1 MNLIKKT
8 LLLSQIFSRNLL
20 VFILNLKDIIITMS
34 VILKLRREESSLFF
48 FSQKDSQTLI
58 LPYKITH
65 NHKVTTFMIV

>member
-1 MNLIKKT
+1 MNLIKMT

-58 LPYKITH
+58 LPYKITL

>member
-1 MNLIKKT
+1 MNLIKMT
-8 LLLSQIFSRNLL
+8 LLLSQIFSRNLP

-58 LPYKITH
+58 LPYKIIL

>member
-1 MNLIKKT
+1 MNLIKMT
-8 LLLSQIFSRNLL
+8 LLLSQIFSRNLP
-20 VFILNLKDIIITMS
+20 VFILNLKDIIITMT

-58 LPYKITH
+58 LPYKITL

>member
-1 MNLIKKT
+1 MNLIKMT
-8 LLLSQIFSRNLL
+8 LLLSQIFSRNLP
-20 VFILNLKDIIITMS
+20 VFILNLKDIIITMT

-58 LPYKITH
+58 LPYKIIL

>member
-20 VFILNLKDIIITMS
+20 VFILNLKDIIITMT

-58 LPYKITH
+58 LPYKITL

>member
-1 MNLIKKT
+1 MT

-58 LPYKITH
+58 LPYKITL

>member
-20 VFILNLKDIIITMS
+20 VFILNLKDFIATMS

-58 LPYKITH
+58 LPYKIIL

>member
-1 MNLIKKT
+1 MT
-8 LLLSQIFSRNLL
+8 LLLSQIFSRNLP
-20 VFILNLKDIIITMS
+20 VFILNLKDIIITMT

-58 LPYKITH
+58 LPYKITL

>member
-20 VFILNLKDIIITMS
+20 VFILNLKDFIATMS

-58 LPYKITH
+58 LPYKITL